1 MFPSSLKTFLQE
13 EEVKLSRN
21 TKKQKLPDGEFSQTE
36 PVAIWVLSL
45 QSLYKQVLDYLS
57 L

>member
-1 MFPSSLKTFLQE
+1 MGK
-13 EEVKLSRN
+13 
-21 TKKQKLPDGEFSQTE
+21 FSQTQ